1 MLKKIDASNKNMKE
15 TTLKFFG
22 SFVKELKEF
31 KYINLLLLYKIKEWK
46 VIKILEMIIKN
57 KIITIF
63 SILKRIFNLLEL
75 YNSFI

>member
-46 VIKILEMIIKN
+46 ETEEINKALEKN
-57 KIITIF
+57 
-63 SILKRIFNLLEL
+63 
-75 YNSFI
+75 

>member
-1 MLKKIDASNKNMKE
+1 MLKQIDASNKNMKE

-46 VIKILEMIIKN
+46 EP
-57 KIITIF
+57 
-63 SILKRIFNLLEL
+63 
-75 YNSFI
+75 Y

>member
-31 KYINLLLLYKIKEWK
+31 KYINLLLNYEL
-46 VIKILEMIIKN
+46 ILFWFFPAQTLRNDLNIN
-57 KIITIF
+57 N
-63 SILKRIFNLLEL
+63 IFN
-75 YNSFI
+75 